1 MKIKVKK
8 AKRKTLEDLQ
18 EDLNKYC
25 TEKLLNYTDS
35 WKSMGEKAVA
45 DLVWH
50 GTNILWNL
58 HQRDAIKF
66 CVTMDEI
73 AEEFRCKFGDRY
85 DLHCTCKECKD
96 NPNINTEIKEGKKT
110 SDEFE
115 DDFCEY
121 ALVRLQGWGGRE
133 EFILEALVHHIT
145 HVFWTFD
152 FEDSVLFYLIV
163 DGFMSDFKDETEGQ
177 YIEACACCAEKIE
190 NGELPEVPKT
200 DGCNGCGGDC

>member
-8 AKRKTLEDLQ
+8 ASKKSLEILQ
-18 EDLNKYC
+18 EDLNKYV
-25 TEKLLNYTDS
+25 TDKLLNYTDS
-35 WKSMGEKAVA
+35 WKEMGEKTVQ
-45 DLVWH
+45 DLAWH

-66 CVTMDEI
+66 CVIMDEI

-85 DLHCTCKECKD
+85 DLHCTCKECQNDPEKQVKQDKD
-96 NPNINTEIKEGKKT
+96 KKT

-115 DDFCEY
+115 EDFGEY
-121 ALVRLQGWGGRE
+121 ALVRLQGWGGKE
-133 EFILEALVHHIT
+133 EFVLKALIHHVT

-163 DGFMSDFKDETEGQ
+163 DGFMSDFKNETEGQ
-177 YIEACACCAEKIE
+177 YSNACACCTEKIE
-190 NGELPEVPKT
+190 SGELKESS
-200 DGCNGCGGDC
+200 NGCGGC